1 MDGQNIMS
9 GRNITLILVTLL
21 TIRAAFKSSHSRNK
35 LYELFTNW
43 KWIINFLILIL
54 FSIYIYIETKN
65 NNIKDK
71 KVINDNNLTRDS
83 LKKALFGF
91 MIAIFAELGLTI
103 APFWIIFT
111 TSYYLSGWI

>member
-1 MDGQNIMS
+1 MDSKNIA
-9 GRNITLILVTLL
+9 LIAVTLL
-21 TIRAAFKSSHSRNK
+21 TVRAAFKSRNAKNK
-35 LYELFTNW
+35 LYELITNKSW
-43 KWIINFLILIL
+43 VINFIILIIFTIFIY
-54 FSIYIYIETKN
+54 FSTKN
-65 NNIKDK
+65 ENTKDK
-71 KVINDNNLTRDS
+71 KTMKDNNLIRES